1 MIVRKP
7 YAFFIKH
14 FRLFHIIFLIFTFM
28 IIVSNIGLFEFFDD
42 YINANPTIVSSYIT
56 ETAHASI
63 LWPILLLVGLFVVM
77 GVLIYKKKSIKLYI
91 AEIITYS
98 LLLVLFIYSNNL
110 MVQMTKYIVDI
121 RKIKAVHDFLFALC
135 LVQPIMM
142 ALLFTRATGFD
153 IKRFDF
159 ASDYAKLQTEETDRE
174 EVELNLE
181 FDYNTVKTKL
191 NKFMRYTK
199 YFYLENK
206 ILCFVI
212 VISVIGLIFG
222 TTYAYVKNN
231 EYVNVKNNVVN
242 ASKYTVT
249 YGKAYVEN
257 RNISGDLINGD
268 NFIIL
273 QANIK
278 IKGMKKNTFNTSNLL
293 LFINQSAYT
302 PLKQYN
308 QYFTDFGNGYDDSVI
323 ESSGDYYFVYQVP
336 SNVYL
341 DDIKLVYTD
350 VVKKYEKKLE
360 YIDLRNDNFKGSYT
374 INEDALIKTSF
385 MGDVNLKIN
394 EFSVKE
400 KFLNPYIFKAYKT
413 YYTSNYYVS
422 PSISGNYDKS
432 VIRFI
437 SNDCNFIEKYGSI
450 YYDDNKS
457 VVPLK
462 KIDPLRNDD
471 YCYFETDKR
480 VMNASNIYLKLSVR
494 GNVYKYYLK

>member
-14 FRLFHIIFLIFTFM
+14 FRLFHILFLILSFV
-28 IIVSNIGLFEFFDD
+28 IIVNNIGLFEFFDD
-42 YINANPTIVSSYIT
+42 YINATPTIVSSYIT
-56 ETAHASI
+56 ESAHVNI
-63 LWPILLLVGLFVVM
+63 LWPVLLLIGLLIVM

-91 AEIITYS
+91 AEIVTYS
-98 LLLVLFIYSNNL
+98 LILVLFIYSNNL

-121 RKIKAVHDFLFALC
+121 RKIKAIHDILFALC

-181 FDYNTVKTKL
+181 LDYNILKTKL
-191 NKFMRYTK
+191 NKIFRYTK

-206 ILCFVI
+206 ILCFMI
-212 VISVIGLIFG
+212 VISIGGLILG
-222 TTYAYVKNN
+222 TTYAYVKTNQ
-231 EYVNVKNNVVN
+231 YVNVKNNNVN
-242 ASKYTVT
+242 ATKYNLTF
-249 YGKAYVEN
+249 GDAYLEN
-257 RNISGDLINGD
+257 KDINNNLINGS

-273 QANIK
+273 KANIK
-278 IKGMKKNTFNTSNLL
+278 VKGMKKNTFNTSNLL
-293 LFINQSAYT
+293 LFINQSSYT

-308 QYFTDFGNGYDDSVI
+308 QYFTDFGTGYEDQMI
-323 ESSGDYYFVYQVP
+323 EESGDYYFVYQIP

-350 VVKKYEKKLE
+350 ISKNYEKKLD
-360 YIDLRNDNFKGSYT
+360 YVDLRNEHFMGSYT
-374 INEDALIKTSF
+374 INENALVKTSF
-385 MGDVNLKIN
+385 MGDINLKID
-394 EFSVKE
+394 EFSIKE
-400 KFLNPYIFKAYKT
+400 KFKVPYIFKAYKT

-432 VIRFI
+432 VIRII
-437 SNDCNFIEKYGSI
+437 SNDCSFIEKYGSI
-450 YYDDNKS
+450 YYDEQKS
-457 VVPLK
+457 SVPMK
-462 KIDPLRNDD
+462 KIDPLKNSD
-471 YCYFETDKR
+471 YCYFETDK
-480 VMNASNIYLKLSVR
+480 NALDATSIYLKLSVR